1 MKELNEKLHKL
12 NIDRKMLR
20 ALLHKIKLQIQKN
33 PNDELYKRRTSYRKR
48 LTKLNNK
55 INKLRMKYQLEEE
68 MQF

>member
-33 PNDELYKRRTSYRKR
+33 PTDELYKRRTSYRKR

-55 INKLRMKYQLEEE
+55 INKLRVKYQLEEE
-68 MQF
+68 IPF